1 MNKLKKLKPILVAI
15 VALMLA
21 TSSIISVFLYQISA
35 ETKKVII
42 RNESGENVI
51 NRITVGETSRYLEY
65 YADLYDLKLD
75 DHDDEDSSNDELILR
90 ENDSIEFETKLPVL
104 VIPSYKIFSPPD
116 NFVSS
121 KASELVIK
129 VKILIFLK

>member
-51 NRITVGETSRYLEY
+51 NRITVGETSRYL
-65 YADLYDLKLD
+65 
-75 DHDDEDSSNDELILR
+75 
-90 ENDSIEFETKLPVL
+90 
-104 VIPSYKIFSPPD
+104 
-116 NFVSS
+116 
-121 KASELVIK
+121 
-129 VKILIFLK
+129 

>member
-42 RNESGENVI
+42 RNESGEKC
-51 NRITVGETSRYLEY
+51 Y
-65 YADLYDLKLD
+65 
-75 DHDDEDSSNDELILR
+75 
-90 ENDSIEFETKLPVL
+90 
-104 VIPSYKIFSPPD
+104 
-116 NFVSS
+116 
-121 KASELVIK
+121 
-129 VKILIFLK
+129 